1 MDFEKRC
8 QWCGKSFIAHKM
20 TTLYCSKSC
29 TGKAYKAK
37 QKKKMKEESEREQ
50 LSSSLAPEY
59 ADEAKQHMV
68 QQLAPIH

>member
-37 QKKKMKEESEREQ
+37 KNRKENSN
-50 LSSSLAPEY
+50 LLFLLLA
-59 ADEAKQHMV
+59 V
-68 QQLAPIH
+68 LARNHI